1 MVNIKEQSREFNKV
15 EVYLMTINPGIVSLK
30 DVPDGETIVVSGF
43 LIFDD
48 VKEDGK
54 TDEIMSVITPDNH
67 VFSCQSATFKRSLQ
81 DIAFIMDG
89 EMFAVEKTSGV
100 TKAGR
105 DYINCVLDVDWYNE
119 HVVRQ

>member
-1 MVNIKEQSREFNKV
+1 MVSIKEQSREFNKV
-15 EVYLMTINPGIVSLK
+15 EIYLMTINPGIISLK
-30 DVPDGETIVVSGF
+30 DVPDGESIEVSGF

-54 TDEIMSVITPDNH
+54 TDEIMSIITPDNR
-67 VFSCQSATFKRSLQ
+67 VYSCQSATFKRSLQ
-81 DIAFIMDG
+81 DIAFIMGAG

-105 DYINCVLDVDWYNE
+105 DYINCVLDIDWYNQN
-119 HVVRQ
+119 H